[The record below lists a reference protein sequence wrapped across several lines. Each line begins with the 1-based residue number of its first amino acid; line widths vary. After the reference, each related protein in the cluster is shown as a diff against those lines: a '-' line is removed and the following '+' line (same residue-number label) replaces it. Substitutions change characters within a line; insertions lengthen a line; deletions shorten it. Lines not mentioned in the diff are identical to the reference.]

1 MDIGPAKAPLHAEQT
16 VVSRSLPLR
25 AREHDAPTGH
35 VVAQPT
41 AHAAIT
47 AQRADL
53 GERALSPWRWRV
65 SYCQR
70 IGWADGLA
78 HAAKLTRAVLHGA
91 IRSEADV
98 RLLAASED
106 ANGGD
111 PIQPIAGPDT
121 SPAADAGIVV
131 TRMNGLDSS
140 TAPELGIRGGALAP

>member
-16 VVSRSLPLR
+16 VVSRSVPLR

-70 IGWADGLA
+70 IGWADALSCMGPSA
-78 HAAKLTRAVLHGA
+78 PKPMCASSPRPKTPMAETPFS
-91 IRSEADV
+91 RSQA
-98 RLLAASED
+98 RTHRQQRMQASWSN
-106 ANGGD
+106 ANEWIGF
-111 PIQPIAGPDT
+111 
-121 SPAADAGIVV
+121 V
-131 TRMNGLDSS
+131 
-140 TAPELGIRGGALAP
+140 